1 MTSFADI
8 NRKRH
13 PCITLGWVDLSV
25 LAIGTKPHHFGVVI
39 VDPHG
44 PLALGGQSTHLG
56 EYGPTFF
63 VGAAAELVGDDNLAK
78 RRFSRLHLDRFKQTR
93 QEQQGY
99 QSQYQA

>member
-8 NRKRH
+8 YRKRH
-13 PCITLGWVDLSV
+13 PCITLGWVCLSV
-25 LAIGTKPHHFGVVI
+25 LAIGAKPHHFGVII

-56 EYGPTFF
+56 EYRPTFF
-63 VGAAAELVGDDNLAK
+63 VGAAAELVGDDNLAEG
-78 RRFSRLHLDRFKQTR
+78 RFPRLHLDRFKQTR